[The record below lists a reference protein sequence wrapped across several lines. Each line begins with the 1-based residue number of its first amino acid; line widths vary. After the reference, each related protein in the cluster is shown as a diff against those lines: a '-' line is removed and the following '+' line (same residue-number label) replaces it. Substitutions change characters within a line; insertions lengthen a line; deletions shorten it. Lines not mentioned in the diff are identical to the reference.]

1 MAPLFDLRQ
10 GDVLQRLREI
20 PSDTV
25 SCCVTSV
32 PYWGLRSYNV
42 PASVWGGSA
51 QCPHVWT
58 AEVPVQSASGL
69 HRMPANQT
77 GGTKDFSQRATNQGQ
92 FCFHCSAWRGCLGLE
107 PTPAQYLAN
116 MVAVFR
122 EVRRVLHPSGTLWL
136 NIGDS
141 YCSDAGADRM
151 PTTLAGLRVPA
162 GWTNRAQPRRV
173 HALRKNG
180 DQDPKRR
187 PAAEDAVLQGCA
199 SDGSLK
205 PKDLCMMPAR
215 LALAL
220 QEDGWWLRC
229 QIPWLKSNPMPE
241 SCTDRPGSS
250 VEYIYLLAKSEAY
263 FYDREAVRIDSS
275 GNGHDRGQGV
285 NPKAMGPNSGMKR
298 DRDPSHQSAAQIKH
312 RQNHSFSA
320 AVHAVLPTRSRR
332 NTDWFFASLES
343 YTRGFQGL
351 LVDGAADPLALLV
364 NPQPF
369 SLEMC
374 VQCKTC
380 YAQRE
385 YRKLELDGKTRRCCC
400 GAAEWISHFATFPEQ
415 MVTPCILAGTSEHGR
430 CRACGAPYERVVER
444 SHVGDWHPDPGR
456 KHDAGAVNGTAKWAK
471 SAAVDARNGMKLQ
484 SSAGTGSHTKENPPA
499 PATLGWRPTCSHP
512 LFESEIVPCVVLDPF
527 SGSGRTGL
535 AANRHGRDFI
545 GIEANG
551 DYVRM
556 AEWQKSKQTV
566 ERVGTP

>member
-42 PASVWGGSA
+42 PASVWPNG
-51 QCPHVWT
+51 WT
-58 AEVPVQSASGL
+58 
-69 HRMPANQT
+69 
-77 GGTKDFSQRATNQGQ
+77 
-92 FCFHCSAWRGCLGLE
+92 GCLGLE
-107 PTPAQYLAN
+107 PSPQIYLSN

-122 EVRRVLHPSGTLWL
+122 EVRRVLHSSGTLWL

-141 YCSDAGADRM
+141 YCSDAGADPM
-151 PTTLAGLRVPA
+151 PTTLAGPRVPA

-173 HALRKNG
+173 HALRAG
-180 DQDPKRR
+180 TQPR
-187 PAAEDAVLQGCA
+187 GCPVRVEP
-199 SDGSLK
+199 SGHTEGLK

-263 FYDREAVRIDSS
+263 FYDREAVRIHSSRTES
-275 GNGHDRGQGV
+275 GNVERLLGDGARSRLNTH
-285 NPKAMGPNSGMKR
+285 MGSSIPWKGT
-298 DRDPSHQSAAQIKH
+298 
-312 RQNHSFSA
+312 
-320 AVHAVLPTRSRR
+320 TRSRR
-332 NTDWFFASLES
+332 NTDWFFASMES
-343 YTRGFQGL
+343 YTQGFQGL
-351 LVDGAADPLALLV
+351 LVDAACDPLALLV

-374 VQCKTC
+374 ANCKTC
-380 YAQRE
+380 YEQRE
-385 YRKLELDGKTRRCCC
+385 YRKLELHGKTRRCCC
-400 GAAEWISHFATFPEQ
+400 GASEWISHFATFPER

-444 SHVGDWHPDPGR
+444 SRVGDWHPDPGR

-535 AANRHGRDFI
+535 VANRYGRDFI

-556 AEWQKSKQTV
+556 AEWQKSKQMV

>member
-10 GDVLQRLREI
+10 GDVLDRLREMAAD
-20 PSDTV
+20 SV
-25 SCCVTSV
+25 SCCVCSP

-42 PASVWGGSA
+42 PATIWGGDPK
-51 QCPHVWT
+51 CPHAWVGEGTRRYGREWDPT
-58 AEVPVQSASGL
+58 LGESPVTRQAHGSLGD
-69 HRMPANQT
+69 T
-77 GGTKDFSQRATNQGQ
+77 
-92 FCFHCSAWRGCLGLE
+92 CFHCGAWRGCLGLE
-107 PTPAQYLAN
+107 PTPAQYIAN

-151 PTTLAGLRVPA
+151 PTTLAGSRVPA
-162 GWTNRAQPRRV
+162 GWSNRAQPRRV

-263 FYDREAVRIDSS
+263 FYDREAVRIDS
-275 GNGHDRGQGV
+275 D
-285 NPKAMGPNSGMKR
+285 PNSRAGGR
-298 DRDPSHQSAAQIKH
+298 QRAALQGDGRYMHMAHPKDGDGRTRRH
-312 RQNHSFSA
+312 TAYQA
-320 AVHAVLPTRSRR
+320 PTRSRR
-332 NTDWFFASLES
+332 NTDWFFASMTDLL
-343 YTRGFQGL
+343 TRRLADPKGAPFQGL
-351 LVDGAADPLALLV
+351 LVDGAGDPLAMLV

-374 VQCKTC
+374 ARCKTC
-380 YAQRE
+380 YEPRE
-385 YRKLELDGKTRRCCC
+385 YRKLELHGKTRRCCC

-415 MVTPCILAGTSEHGR
+415 MVMPCILAGTSEHGR
-430 CRACGAPYERVVER
+430 CKACGAPYERVVER
-444 SHVGDWHPDPGR
+444 AHVEDWHPDPEH
-456 KHDAGAVNGTAKWAK
+456 KHDAGTAKWAK

-556 AEWQKSKQTV
+556 AEWQKSKSAEVKGDCKWQ
-566 ERVGTP
+566 PPK

>member
-32 PYWGLRSYNV
+32 PYWGLRSYNL

-141 YCSDAGADRM
+141 YQGS
-151 PTTLAGLRVPA
+151 GLSGGLQA
-162 GWTNRAQPRRV
+162 
-173 HALRKNG
+173 KNL
-180 DQDPKRR
+180 
-187 PAAEDAVLQGCA
+187 V
-199 SDGSLK
+199 
-205 PKDLCMMPAR
+205 MMPAR

-263 FYDREAVRIDSS
+263 FYDREAVRIHSSRTES
-275 GNGHDRGQGV
+275 GNVERLLGDGARSRLNTH
-285 NPKAMGPNSGMKR
+285 MGSSIPWKGT
-298 DRDPSHQSAAQIKH
+298 
-312 RQNHSFSA
+312 
-320 AVHAVLPTRSRR
+320 TRSRR
-332 NTDWFFASLES
+332 NTDWFFASMES
-343 YTRGFQGL
+343 YTHFQGL
-351 LVDGAADPLALLV
+351 LVDGAGDPLALLV

-374 VQCKTC
+374 ANCKTC

-430 CRACGAPYERVVER
+430 CEACGAPYERVLER
-444 SHVGDWHPDPGR
+444 AHVGDWHPDPEH

-545 GIEANG
+545 GIEANR

-556 AEWQKSKQTV
+556 AEWQKSKSTEVKGDFKWQ
-566 ERVGTP
+566 PPK

>member
-20 PSDTV
+20 PSGTV

-42 PASVWGGSA
+42 PATVWGGSA

-58 AEVPVQSASGL
+58 AEVPVQSGSGL

-122 EVRRVLHPSGTLWL
+122 EVRRVLHSSGTLWL

-141 YCSDAGADRM
+141 YCSDAGADRL
-151 PTTLAGLRVPA
+151 PSTTGGPLEGLRA
-162 GWTNRAQPRRV
+162 
-173 HALRKNG
+173 
-180 DQDPKRR
+180 
-187 PAAEDAVLQGCA
+187 
-199 SDGSLK
+199 
-205 PKDLCMMPAR
+205 KDLVMMPAR

-220 QEDGWWLRC
+220 HENAWWLRC

-263 FYDREAVRIDSS
+263 FYDREAVRINSS

-298 DRDPSHQSAAQIKH
+298 DRDPSHQSAVQIKH
-312 RQNHSFSA
+312 RQNRSFSA
-320 AVHAVLPTRSRR
+320 AVHAVVPTRSRR

-400 GAAEWISHFATFPEQ
+400 GASEWISHFATFPEQ

-430 CRACGAPYERVVER
+430 CKACGAPYERVIER
-444 SHVGDWHPDPGR
+444 ARVGDWHPDPER

-471 SAAVDARNGMKLQ
+471 SGAVDARNGMKLQ

-551 DYVRM
+551 HYVRM
-556 AEWQKSKQTV
+556 AEWQKSKSTEVQ
-566 ERVGTP
+566 RRF